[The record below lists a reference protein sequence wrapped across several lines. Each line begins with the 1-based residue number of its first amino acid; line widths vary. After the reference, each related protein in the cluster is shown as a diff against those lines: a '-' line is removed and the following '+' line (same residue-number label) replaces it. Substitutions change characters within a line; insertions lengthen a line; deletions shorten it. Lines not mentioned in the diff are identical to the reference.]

1 LNFFHL
7 YERIF
12 IDFAKRCH
20 IQYSTS
26 QGYLMCEALLPGPF
40 SAAKNVRHKVAC
52 QARNA
57 TMMPKE
63 KLEGSFNCSESI
75 LPN

>member
-1 LNFFHL
+1 
-7 YERIF
+7 
-12 IDFAKRCH
+12 
-20 IQYSTS
+20 
-26 QGYLMCEALLPGPF
+26 MCEAFLPGPF

-63 KLEGSFNCSESI
+63 KLEWQLQLLRVNPAKLGHE
-75 LPN
+75 